1 MPRIGTTIFILGT
14 IALIA
19 STKVHAQDSSDMARC
34 AELENADARLACYDE
49 VIGQSSSSPPSPEAA
64 EKEPTG
70 TAPRSEPVPLTQDV
84 GEEQL
89 DGKNRPESEPMIIQ
103 GRVTECQKDASNKW
117 YFVFDNGQVWKQRSN
132 ARLPV
137 GECDFSVTI
146 TKDVFGYKMQ
156 IDGEGKKIR
165 IGRIR

>member
-1 MPRIGTTIFILGT
+1 MSRTETIIFILGT
-14 IALIA
+14 IALAA
-19 STKVHAQDSSDMARC
+19 SAEVHAQDSSDMARC
-34 AELENADARLACYDE
+34 AELENADSRLACYDE
-49 VIGQSSSSPPSPEAA
+49 VIGQSSSSPPDPEAA

-89 DGKNRPESEPMIIQ
+89 DGRPESEPTIIQ
-103 GRVTECQKDASNKW
+103 GRVTECQKDANNKW
-117 YFVFDNGQVWKQRSN
+117 YFVFDNGQVWKQRAD
-132 ARLPV
+132 ARLPA
-137 GECDFSVTI
+137 GECDFWVTI

-156 IDGEGKKIR
+156 IEGEGKKIR

>member
-49 VIGQSSSSPPSPEAA
+49 VISGSISSQPDPEAA
-64 EKEPTG
+64 EKEPN
-70 TAPRSEPVPLTQDV
+70 PLTEEV
-84 GEEQL
+84 GQEQL
-89 DGKNRPESEPMIIQ
+89 DSKDKPDQEPEAFA
-103 GRVTECQKDASNKW
+103 GRVTDCRQNADGKW
-117 YFVFDNGQVWKQRSN
+117 YFYFANGQVWKESNSGRQRFKD
-132 ARLPV
+132 
-137 GECDFSVTI
+137 CDFEATI
-146 TKDVFGYKMQ
+146 TKDAFGYKMQ

-165 IGRIR
+165 IGRVR